1 MQTILGA
8 GGAIG
13 IPLAKELSHYT
24 PHIRLVSRKPQKVND
39 SDELYP
45 ADLHDT
51 NSIDSA
57 VAGSEIVYVTVGF
70 EYRLHVWEQ
79 IWVPFM
85 QAVIQACKNHNAK
98 LVFFD
103 NVYMYDSSAIPHMV
117 ETSPINAPSKK
128 GMIRQR
134 IHEMIMKEVEN
145 NSLNALIARSAD
157 FYGPDNKTSALRIMV
172 VDNLLKGKKAQSFGN
187 VNKIHTFTYTPDAA
201 KATALLGNTPDAFH
215 QVWHVPTTKERL
227 TTLQWIHLIAEELQ
241 VKPDIQH
248 LPLWMIKMLGIF
260 IPSLKEFPEMM
271 YQYEQDYMF
280 DSSKFEQRFGITAT
294 APKQGIRTMI
304 ESLKSQSL

>member
-1 MQTILGA
+1 M
-8 GGAIG
+8 
-13 IPLAKELSHYT
+13 
-24 PHIRLVSRKPQKVND
+24 
-39 SDELYP
+39 
-45 ADLHDT
+45 
-51 NSIDSA
+51 A
-57 VAGSEIVYVTVGF
+57 VAGSDIVYVTVGF
-70 EYRLHVWEQ
+70 EYRLHIWEQ
-79 IWVPFM
+79 TWIPFM

-128 GMIRQR
+128 GGVRQR
-134 IHEMIMKEVEN
+134 IHEMIMKEIEN

-201 KATALLGNTPDAFH
+201 KATALLGNTPDAFN

-241 VKPDIQH
+241 VKPEIQH
-248 LPLWMIKMLGIF
+248 LPLWMIKLLGIF

-271 YQYEQDYMF
+271 YQYEQDYIF
-280 DSSKFEQRFGITAT
+280 DSSKFEQRFGIRAT

-304 ESLKSQSL
+304 ESLKSL

>member
-24 PHIRLVSRKPQKVND
+24 PHIRLVSRKPQKVHD

-57 VAGSEIVYVTVGF
+57 VAGSDIVYVTVGF

-79 IWVPFM
+79 RWVPFM

-241 VKPDIQH
+241 VKPEIQH